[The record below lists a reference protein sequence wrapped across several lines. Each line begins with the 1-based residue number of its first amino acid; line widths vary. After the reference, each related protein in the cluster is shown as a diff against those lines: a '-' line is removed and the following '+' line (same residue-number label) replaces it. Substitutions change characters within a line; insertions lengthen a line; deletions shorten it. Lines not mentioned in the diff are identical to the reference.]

1 MIFFL
6 VTLAAASDVCRDS
19 MQEMNIGYDEC
30 MAIQTEFAA
39 MVDSGKTI
47 DELKT
52 DLQMCGG
59 DNYSMSAGDC
69 SAKCGLDNDCTDSCM
84 RIANNGVCKI
94 DAPGCAR
101 QVAYGG
107 YVKSHVLIQ
116 CYGMIDEGCK
126 VLPTKYMPMS
136 YTEGKDNT
144 GLTKQY
150 KEEFPSCKELCNAS
164 SCGYQ
169 KCVSGNPVLK
179 VGAFNGNRSCMHGN
193 FRRYLHCVGRRVA
206 KCYRQKWIVSK
217 ECINGTPTAF
227 GGCKKEWN
235 QEYHC
240 EGSGCGCGGK
250 GCNGGYVLA

>member
-1 MIFFL
+1 
-6 VTLAAASDVCRDS
+6 

-59 DNYSMSAGDC
+59 DNYSMSASDC
-69 SAKCGLDNDCTDSCM
+69 SSKCGLDNDCTDSCM

-126 VLPTKYMPMS
+126 RLRTKYMPVQVQQPAAKPAADKM
-136 YTEGKDNT
+136 
-144 GLTKQY
+144 
-150 KEEFPSCKELCNAS
+150 PSCKELCNGCGDDHCTQPS
-164 SCGYQ
+164 CMSPSLRGVDCSCGND
-169 KCVSGNPVLK
+169 CNDWS
-179 VGAFNGNRSCMHGN
+179 SSTCMKTN
-193 FRRYLHCVGRRVA
+193 FKKYLHCIGKRVA

-217 ECINGTPTAF
+217 ECVNAAPTPIA
-227 GGCKKEWN
+227 GCTKEWN
-235 QEYHC
+235 QDYHC
-240 EGSGCGCGGK
+240 EGCGCK
-250 GCNGGYVLA
+250 NGGGC